1 MISYK
6 KNVIIKHPKCDKC
19 DYICSY
25 KHRRNKEDLYDLSIE
40 ANGCSSIGLGITDM
54 FWCGDRL
61 NLNHSFQH
69 GMSQSPSDVLNML
82 KFISS
87 KVFYNTV
94 EDYFKR
100 KGLI

>member
-6 KNVIIKHPKCDKC
+6 KNVKIKHTKCDKC
-19 DYICSY
+19 HYICSY
-25 KHRRNKEDLYDLSIE
+25 KHGRNKEDLYDLSIE

-61 NLNHSFQH
+61 NWNHAFQH
-69 GMSQSPSDVLNML
+69 SYSQSPSNVLSNL
-82 KFISS
+82 KLLSS
-87 KVFYNTV
+87 KAFYNTV
-94 EDYFKR
+94 KEYFKR